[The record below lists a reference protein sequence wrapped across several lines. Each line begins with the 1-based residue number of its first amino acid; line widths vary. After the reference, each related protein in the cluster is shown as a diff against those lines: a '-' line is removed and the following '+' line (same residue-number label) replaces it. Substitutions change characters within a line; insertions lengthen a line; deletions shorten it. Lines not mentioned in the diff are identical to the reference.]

1 MSDLTAV
8 PSNKKMLS
16 TEIAALCEKRHDHV
30 MRDIDVIIKQL
41 ETSPDLGTSIEAA
54 FYKDSYGRNQ
64 KCYSLDYEA
73 TMIVMTGYDVV
84 ARTKVIK
91 RWMELE
97 AKVIEAPKTLSQ
109 LEILSQSIAVLT
121 EHDQRI
127 KATEVKVIDTQ
138 ENVKRVEAKVA
149 QISVDLR
156 NGVPHGFISRKNAK
170 KIYTKGLSQ
179 SIFEEV
185 MEALQVPTQKYVSLG
200 EGYSTPT
207 FAYQE
212 DHIPTA
218 IAHFLRDLEQ
228 VSPCQCFSHVL
239 NKRVNYIKV
248 LNYGLKELKAKEAT
262 AAGV

>member
-1 MSDLTAV
+1 MSLSTQTQQT
-8 PSNKKMLS
+8 MLS
-16 TEIAALCEKRHDHV
+16 TEIVKIINDMREEGAAELRHDHFMAKVEKVLGADAPKFRGIYLDAYKREKPCYALPKREANLMV
-30 MRDIDVIIKQL
+30 MSESYKVQAAVYDRMVEL
-41 ETSPDLGTSIEAA
+41 E
-54 FYKDSYGRNQ
+54 
-64 KCYSLDYEA
+64 
-73 TMIVMTGYDVV
+73 
-84 ARTKVIK
+84 TKVI
-91 RWMELE
+91 EQ
-97 AKVIEAPKTLSQ
+97 PKPLSQ
-109 LEILSQSIAVLT
+109 LEILGQSIAVLT

-179 SIFEEV
+179 SIFEEA